1 MKKLDNVLWIAII
14 ALVCI
19 AWLPIFATEII
30 RRFNT
35 SYEIVGFGLAWGLS
49 VMPFCMFM
57 AGILLIYKSCMFI
70 WFKKKP

>member
-1 MKKLDNVLWIAII
+1 MKKPDNVWLAFI
-14 ALVCI
+14 ALVGVG
-19 AWLPIFATEII
+19 WLPILATEII
-30 RRFNT
+30 RRFNA

-57 AGILLIYKSCMFI
+57 AGILLIFKLCMFI